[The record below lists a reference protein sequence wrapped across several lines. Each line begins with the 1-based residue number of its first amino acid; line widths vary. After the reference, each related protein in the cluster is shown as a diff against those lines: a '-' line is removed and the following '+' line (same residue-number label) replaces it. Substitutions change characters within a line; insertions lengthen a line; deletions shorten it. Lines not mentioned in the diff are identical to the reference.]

1 MRKNRR
7 GRKRIIKQIVTFTCF
22 SIFSATAWYNVNS
35 KELAYDI
42 MAKNDQVITIEDFNS
57 LENQAEVHTNEQTV
71 EVSNEETKV
80 EVTEVE
86 KKNEEKPKK
95 IEESI
100 KKETSTQQS
109 RATRREVNIEDV
121 DMDLTSRGKDLSS
134 KNAQIVELAKKYIGG
149 KYVWGANGPNA
160 FDCSGLTQYV
170 YAKNGIGLERTA
182 SAQAKQGVKVSKSEL
197 EPGDL
202 VFFKKIN
209 SVGAGVSHVGIYIGN
224 GKFIHASTP
233 AKGIRVDNL
242 NENYYTTRFHSAR
255 RVIE

>member
-7 GRKRIIKQIVTFTCF
+7 GRKRIVKQIITFTCF

-42 MAKNDQVITIEDFNS
+42 MAKNDQVITIEEINS
-57 LENQAEVHTNEQTV
+57 VDNQAVQVDEQTV

-80 EVTEVE
+80 EVTEVKTKVEEQAKTVE
-86 KKNEEKPKK
+86 KK
-95 IEESI
+95 ESNQ
-100 KKETSTQQS
+100 QQS
-109 RATRREVNIEDV
+109 RAARREDNIEENLE
-121 DMDLTSRGKDLSS
+121 LTSRGKDLSS

-149 KYVWGANGPNA
+149 RYVWGANGPNA

-170 YAKNGIGLERTA
+170 YAKNGIGLNRTA
-182 SAQAKQGVKVSKSEL
+182 AEQAKQGVKVSKNEL
-197 EPGDL
+197 EAGDL

-242 NENYYTTRFHSAR
+242 SDDYYTTRFHSAR
-255 RVIE
+255 RVIG

>member
-7 GRKRIIKQIVTFTCF
+7 GRKRIIKQIITFTCF

-42 MAKNDQVITIEDFNS
+42 MAKNDQVITIEEINS
-57 LENQAEVHTNEQTV
+57 VDNQAVQINEQTV

-86 KKNEEKPKK
+86 TKVEEKAKTVEK
-95 IEESI
+95 VE
-100 KKETSTQQS
+100 KKEINQQQS
-109 RATRREVNIEDV
+109 RATRREMNIEEDIE
-121 DMDLTSRGKDLSS
+121 LTSRGKDLSS

-170 YAKNGIGLERTA
+170 YAKNGIGLNRTA
-182 SAQAKQGVKVSKSEL
+182 AEQAKQGVKVSKSEL
-197 EPGDL
+197 EAGDL

-242 NENYYTTRFHSAR
+242 SDDYYTKRFHSAR
-255 RVIE
+255 RVIG

>member
-7 GRKRIIKQIVTFTCF
+7 GRKRIIKQIITFTCF

-42 MAKNDQVITIEDFNS
+42 MAKNDQVITIEEINS
-57 LENQAEVHTNEQTV
+57 VDNQAVQTNEQTV

-86 KKNEEKPKK
+86 KKVEEKAKTV
-95 IEESI
+95 EI
-100 KKETSTQQS
+100 KENNQQQS
-109 RATRREVNIEDV
+109 RSTRREVNIEDE
-121 DMDLTSRGKDLSS
+121 DIELTSRGKDLSS

-170 YAKNGIGLERTA
+170 FAKNGIGLNRTA
-182 SAQAKQGVKVSKSEL
+182 AEQAKQGVKVSKSEL
-197 EPGDL
+197 EAGDL

-242 NENYYTTRFHSAR
+242 SDDYYTTRFHSAR
-255 RVIE
+255 RVIG

>member
-7 GRKRIIKQIVTFTCF
+7 GRKRIIKQIITFTCF

-42 MAKNDQVITIEDFNS
+42 MAKNDQVITIEEINS
-57 LENQAEVHTNEQTV
+57 VDNQAVQSNEQTV

-86 KKNEEKPKK
+86 KKVEEKAKTV
-95 IEESI
+95 E
-100 KKETSTQQS
+100 KKENNQQQS
-109 RATRREVNIEDV
+109 RATRREVNIEENE
-121 DMDLTSRGKDLSS
+121 LTSRGKDLSS

-170 YAKNGIGLERTA
+170 YAKNGIGLNRTA
-182 SAQAKQGVKVSKSEL
+182 AEQAKQGIKISKSEL
-197 EPGDL
+197 EAGDL

-242 NENYYTTRFHSAR
+242 SDDYYTTRFHSAR
-255 RVIE
+255 RVIG

>member
-7 GRKRIIKQIVTFTCF
+7 GRKRIIKQIITFTCF

-42 MAKNDQVITIEDFNS
+42 MAKNDQVITIEEINS
-57 LENQAEVHTNEQTV
+57 VDNQAVQSNEQTV

-86 KKNEEKPKK
+86 KKVENKTKTVE
-95 IEESI
+95 
-100 KKETSTQQS
+100 KKENNQQQS
-109 RATRREVNIEDV
+109 RSTRREVNIEDIE
-121 DMDLTSRGKDLSS
+121 LTSRGKDLSS

-149 KYVWGANGPNA
+149 RYVWGANGPNA

-170 YAKNGIGLERTA
+170 YAKNGIGLNRTA
-182 SAQAKQGVKVSKSEL
+182 AEQAKQGVKISRSEL
-197 EPGDL
+197 EAGDL

-242 NENYYTTRFHSAR
+242 NDDYYTTRFHSAR
-255 RVIE
+255 RVIG

>member
-1 MRKNRR
+1 MKKNRR
-7 GRKRIIKQIVTFTCF
+7 GRKRVIKQIITFTCF

-42 MAKNDQVITIEDFNS
+42 MAKNDQVITIEEINS
-57 LENQAEVHTNEQTV
+57 VENQAVQTNEQTV

-86 KKNEEKPKK
+86 KKAEEKVKTVEK
-95 IEESI
+95 VEN
-100 KKETSTQQS
+100 KETVQQS
-109 RATRREVNIEDV
+109 RSARREVNIDEEV
-121 DMDLTSRGKDLSS
+121 ELTSRGKDLSS

-170 YAKNGIGLERTA
+170 FAKNGIGLNRTA
-182 SAQAKQGVKVSKSEL
+182 AEQAKQGVKVSKSEL

-242 NENYYTTRFHSAR
+242 NDDYYTTRFHSAR
-255 RVIE
+255 RVIG